1 MLINIE
7 RAREIFSDL
16 PSAYQYPT
24 LDPDYVEADC
34 KEKGNAQPI
43 YYFDQNNQGSFYH
56 ATHQIKSV
64 INSPILA
71 DVVDFESQ
79 RGYGGPIVIAKNG
92 SFSESAYARYLGAMK
107 DMNGLV
113 EFIRYIPLIEN
124 RINTPIVASFER
136 ETVWID
142 LCRDNL
148 LASYE
153 TRART
158 AIRKAE
164 KNGVISSWATDRES
178 WSLFSKLYSRRMS
191 ELNASEEFCF
201 SHDYFIR
208 LMNMHSAHL
217 LLASVDGEV
226 IAGALFLMTDDFME
240 YHLSASTS
248 EGMRVCATQ
257 HLIHTAA
264 EAAAAKRIKYF
275 HLGGGTDNSKENPLL
290 FFKSGFS
297 KNRSEYYTGKWVFDE
312 KIYAD
317 LQHQWMTEGKGHK
330 RAIFYR

>member
-1 MLINIE
+1 M
-7 RAREIFSDL
+7 
-16 PSAYQYPT
+16 
-24 LDPDYVEADC
+24 
-34 KEKGNAQPI
+34 
-43 YYFDQNNQGSFYH
+43 
-56 ATHQIKSV
+56 
-64 INSPILA
+64 
-71 DVVDFESQ
+71 
-79 RGYGGPIVIAKNG
+79 
-92 SFSESAYARYLGAMK
+92 
-107 DMNGLV
+107 
-113 EFIRYIPLIEN
+113 
-124 RINTPIVASFER
+124 
-136 ETVWID
+136 
-142 LCRDNL
+142 
-148 LASYE
+148 ASYE

-275 HLGGGTDNSKENPLL
+275 HLGGGTAKKIHCYSLNRDSQRIDQNITRASGYLMK
-290 FFKSGFS
+290 KSMLTYNING
-297 KNRSEYYTGKWVFDE
+297 
-312 KIYAD
+312 
-317 LQHQWMTEGKGHK
+317 
-330 RAIFYR
+330 